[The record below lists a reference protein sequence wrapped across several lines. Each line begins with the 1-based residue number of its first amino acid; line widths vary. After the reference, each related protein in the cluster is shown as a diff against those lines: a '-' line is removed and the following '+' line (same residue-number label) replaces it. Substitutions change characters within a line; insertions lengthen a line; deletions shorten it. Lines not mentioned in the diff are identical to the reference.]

1 MSLLSLPRELQLLII
16 GLLPVRDLLR
26 LSETCHTL
34 KDLARDPSLW
44 KKLVL
49 SYKNIKNNPK
59 ACREHVARCS
69 KLRELTIIHPDSNR
83 TDSKSKFRSDQIMS
97 VVMKA
102 KNTLTTLSIGSFTF
116 FGVSSFKKIS
126 QITNLTKLG
135 INASN
140 FIEAKEFFQLN
151 NISKLRSLK
160 IHHLHY
166 VLGEALGKTL
176 VKLALDC
183 PGLEHLD
190 VSGCLKNEL
199 IIPVQYLEE
208 FLRIASQARLRHL
221 DIRDC
226 DFNHKFVKNLKQ
238 KYPHIKIVDK
248 H

>member
-1 MSLLSLPRELQLLII
+1 
-16 GLLPVRDLLR
+16 
-26 LSETCHTL
+26 
-34 KDLARDPSLW
+34 
-44 KKLVL
+44 
-49 SYKNIKNNPK
+49 
-59 ACREHVARCS
+59 
-69 KLRELTIIHPDSNR
+69 
-83 TDSKSKFRSDQIMS
+83 MS
-97 VVMKA
+97 VIMKA
-102 KNTLTTLSIGSFTF
+102 KYTLTSLSFGDFKF
-116 FGVSSFKKIS
+116 FSNSSFKKIS

-166 VLGEALGKTL
+166 ILGEALGRTL

-190 VSGCLKNEL
+190 VSGCLKKEL
-199 IIPVQYLEE
+199 TIPVQDLAE

-226 DFNHKFVKNLKQ
+226 DFNHEFVKNLKQ
-238 KYPHIKIVDK
+238 EYPHIKIVDEY
-248 H
+248 